1 MIIDT
6 NMYATANQS
15 QNAEQ
20 LVTSSATQAIIR
32 GSKNEILI
40 DWGQDIVTDSSTSM
54 DVAEDE
60 IRKIIEQ
67 NQAISDTELKDGE
80 IPQLTTT
87 VGVVTTQTTKYSVS
101 LESVINIQAN
111 RSPKISSGSSW
122 VNATR
127 GQVQQY
133 VTPNNNNIQNYKYQ
147 FLDLSSPAGITE
159 QVANTYLSGK
169 GILSGRGSYFIIA
182 ANKYNVNEVYLM
194 AHAQLE
200 TGNGTSAL
208 AKGYNYKG
216 VTVYNMYGIGAVDGS
231 ALTSGAAFAYNMGWT
246 TPEAAIVEGAKWISQ
261 NYINNTNHRQNT
273 LYKMRWNPANPG
285 SHQYATDVAWATKQA
300 KWIQQI
306 YAKYFPNAN
315 LRFDIPVYAS

>member
-1 MIIDT
+1 
-6 NMYATANQS
+6 MYAVQAES
-15 QNAEQ
+15 QNII
-20 LVTSSATQAIIR
+20 SSTQAIV
-32 GSKNEILI
+32 KNGDSEVLI
-40 DWGQDIVTDSSTSM
+40 DWGQYIAANSSKS
-54 DVAEDE
+54 VNSAEDE
-60 IRKIIEQ
+60 IKKIIEQ
-67 NQAISDTELKDGE
+67 NKAISNTELKDGE
-80 IPQLTTT
+80 IPKLTTT
-87 VGVVTTQTTKYSVS
+87 VGVVSTQTTKYGTN
-101 LESVINIQAN
+101 LQYVIDIQAN
-111 RSPKISSGSSW
+111 RSPKISSGGGW
-122 VNATR
+122 ANATR

-147 FLDLSSPAGITE
+147 FLDLSSPAGITNE
-159 QVANTYLSGK
+159 VANSYLSGK
-169 GILSGRGSYFIIA
+169 GILSGRGKYFIIA

-200 TGNGTSAL
+200 TGNGSSAL

-231 ALTSGAAFAYNMGWT
+231 ALTSGAAFAYKMGWT

-261 NYINNTNHRQNT
+261 NYINNTTHRQNT

-306 YAKYFPNAN
+306 YAKYFPKAN
-315 LRFDIPVYAS
+315 LRFDIPVYN